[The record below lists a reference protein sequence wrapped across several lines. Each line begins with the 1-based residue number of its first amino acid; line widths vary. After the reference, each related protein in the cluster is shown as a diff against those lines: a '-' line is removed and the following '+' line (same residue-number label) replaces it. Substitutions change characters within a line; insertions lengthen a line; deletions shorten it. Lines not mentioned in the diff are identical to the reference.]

1 MQSNIKV
8 VKVQNERGQ
17 TERGGYV
24 SYQLC
29 DLVLPT
35 TKLTDPISG
44 NGYFLEDGE
53 RLLSHS
59 FFMDSMRRLMGK
71 TLTIVDASISDR
83 EQKKAVK
90 DLVRNMFSDEM
101 EHEGRWAYDQDVIS
115 KIAEASI
122 PEDPAEWETVTIEEA
137 LGVIENPPMSA
148 EKQARLEKNRR
159 LKEYK
164 DRK

>member
-17 TERGGYV
+17 SERNEYV
-24 SYQLC
+24 SCQLC
-29 DLVLPT
+29 NLIVPGT
-35 TKLTDPISG
+35 ELTIPVR
-44 NGYFLEDGE
+44 EDDYALDEGE
-53 RLLSHS
+53 RLLTHS

-101 EHEGRWAYDQDVIS
+101 EHEGSWAYDQEVLARQ
-115 KIAEASI
+115 AEASM
-122 PEDPAEWETVTIEEA
+122 PEDPAEWESVSIEEA
-137 LGVIENPPMSA
+137 LGVVENPPMSA
-148 EKQARLEKNRR
+148 EKQARLEKIRR
-159 LKEYK
+159 AKEYR

>member
-1 MQSNIKV
+1 MQTIKV

-17 TERGGYV
+17 SERNEFV

-44 NGYFLEDGE
+44 NGYFMSEGE
-53 RLLSHS
+53 HLLSHS

-71 TLTIVDASISDR
+71 TLTIVEASISEK

-101 EHEGRWAYDQDVIS
+101 EHEGAWAYDQDVIS
-115 KIAEASI
+115 KIAEESM
-122 PEDPAEWETVTIEEA
+122 PEDPKDWQSVTIEEA
-137 LGVIENPPMSA
+137 LGVE
-148 EKQARLEKNRR
+148 R
-159 LKEYK
+159 
-164 DRK
+164 